1 MALYLHLKN
10 LGFRWQKM
18 IRHPKEYLVIVDC
31 NKLDKVPYDIHT
43 VLRRLNPD
51 TEMPP
56 GYLAITKF
64 RNTHIYDKDGKLL
77 PKFWALKRY
86 NRALKR

>member
-1 MALYLHLKN
+1 
-10 LGFRWQKM
+10 M

-31 NKLDKVPYDIHT
+31 NKLYKCPYDIHT
-43 VLRRLNPD
+43 VLRRLHPD

-64 RNTHIYDKDGKLL
+64 RNTHIYDEYGILL
-77 PKFWALKRY
+77 PKFLALKRY
-86 NRALKR
+86 NSATES